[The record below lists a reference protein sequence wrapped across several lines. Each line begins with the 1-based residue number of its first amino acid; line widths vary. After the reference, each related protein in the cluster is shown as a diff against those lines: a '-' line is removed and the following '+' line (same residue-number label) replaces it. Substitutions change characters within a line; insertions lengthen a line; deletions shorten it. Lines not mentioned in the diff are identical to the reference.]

1 MAEKIKKIS
10 ENNLKLENVDEKF
23 DVIDKLLAKF
33 PLLSAAAKKSTAFA
47 LAIAHATEIIA
58 KAANYSDRLA
68 SQLIAA
74 NRQLTLA
81 AQNPKLKA
89 EMLKYFK
96 AVFDQK
102 LDTIFIP
109 PPAVGDEPEIAEA
122 EAEPELEAATPEIV
136 LEIMTLLDGIPLAR
150 RGDII
155 SSEHHNSL
163 RRAVNALARGIGA
176 SGEQTILNFSPDFLP
191 VNQRLPAQFDWTVT
205 FNKAIVPTN
214 ADTKD
219 DNVKGA
225 FTVQLPHNVNIQRM
239 IVRGKRIGDE
249 GNPSEFFVTLNRL
262 AYDSPNANPEVIVE
276 IDLKTNVGP
285 FKESANAKSA
295 SLGSIDNTKF
305 QYFILGYWK
314 NAGGSDRFEINSIQ
328 IFCN

>member
-1 MAEKIKKIS
+1 MAQKVNNLSENKIKLV
-10 ENNLKLENVDEKF
+10 NLDEKF

-33 PLLSAAAKKSTAFA
+33 PLLSAAAKKNTAFA
-47 LAIAHATEIIA
+47 LAIANATETIA
-58 KAANYSDRLA
+58 KAAKYSETFAL
-68 SQLIAA
+68 QIIAA

-81 AQNPKLKA
+81 AQNLKLKA

-102 LDTIFIP
+102 LESIVVST
-109 PPAVGDEPEIAEA
+109 PAEADEPEVVEA
-122 EAEPELEAATPEIV
+122 EAEPEAATPDIV
-136 LEIMTLLDGIPLAR
+136 LEIMTLLNGIPLAR
-150 RGDII
+150 MGDII
-155 SSEHHNSL
+155 TSEHHNSL

-176 SGEQTILNFSPDFLP
+176 SAGQTILNIEPNFLP

-225 FTVQLPHNVNIQRM
+225 FNVQLPNNANIQRM

-262 AYDSPNANPEVIVE
+262 AYDTPNANPEVIVE

-295 SLGSIDNTKF
+295 SLGSVDNTKF